1 MKDQFLSFAPLF
13 AGLTDAEREKLGE
26 GFTQG
31 QIANGSTLF
40 RAGDPAGGLFLLEQ
54 GFVRMTTEGGQTLAT
69 LGPGSILGDA
79 ALFRAAPEDVTA
91 QAVSAVDYWMLSD
104 RALRDLIVQNPAIGI
119 KLSQSFGAQIVQ
131 MEEYLVYR
139 LSKTPELQ
147 TLPQNTLQAV
157 ASQLRPRVIA
167 AGQPLFRVGEMPTGF
182 YVLESG
188 ALEVRGEGAPG
199 AQSAS
204 TPAARPVQPVADSSA
219 TSSTSAFTPRSL
231 APSATTTAATQPAAN
246 GGYTG
251 ESSARSETAQQ
262 SESSPRSES
271 GQPVTPGSIVGAL
284 ALLTNKPYTQ
294 SALATTDCLVWG
306 FSADTFHAVNSR
318 HPGLRRS
325 LARSMKARLSRTDQV
340 QAVARLQQMPLF
352 ADAPVPV
359 MQALAQRMV
368 LQHVPA
374 GDRVYRV
381 GEGGEALYLV
391 EQGEIELTA
400 ENAMGIIEEKARIGS
415 NGFFGELSVLTG
427 QVRNE
432 DATATRNTNLWLL
445 NKADLDAVAAQ
456 NPPLSR
462 VLSQALATRL
472 EQGSAPNVDDSRL
485 RNFETLAPL
494 SATEMQQVGEY
505 LKPTR
510 FRAGEAIYRI
520 NAPAD
525 QMYFIERGQ
534 VRIQPISGG
543 SYVLGPGDE
552 CGERSLL
559 SNQPHN
565 ASAGAET
572 DVDAWTLSKTDFAV
586 LMSVAPALASNM
598 SRALSQR
605 LGQPGAMAGPPPGLQ
620 NAPYG
625 QQPMQS
631 VPRGRQPAGPAQP
644 GQQGYGQQGYGQ
656 QGYGQQGYQQSQQGY
671 PQGQQGYPQGQPQ
684 QGQQGYAQGQPQQG
698 QQAYPP
704 QAYGPQGYPPQ
715 GGDYDEYDEYPP
727 AKAPRQGLGAW
738 FGGLS
743 TWGKVRTIILLLL
756 ILWMLVVVVP
766 WIFLRMAGLV
776 SSMRNAVAAAGPGS
790 ISAIYE
796 KGSYEVAA
804 EDADLARALAAA
816 DEQAAPAPTYT
827 PYPTPTP
834 LVAPTPA
841 LMALSQPV
849 GVAFTTD
856 LVGVAGPADPAFAAV
871 SVDAAPEAA
880 PAAAVEAAAAA
891 APERPRTL
899 DTRLDALGVTIT
911 DAPVGPGE
919 QYWRIIEVRFADE
932 QESGGKH
939 HIYVDALDE
948 NGSRVVGQ
956 PVTVYWG
963 DGNLTLPLE
972 DKPAPDFGYNFQMYA
987 AGYAYNVK
995 VEGMPS
1001 DILNGAGM
1009 GDVINRFKGIHTSY
1023 YVTFQRAT
1031 R

>member
-1 MKDQFLSFAPLF
+1 MKDQFLTFAPLF

-26 GFTQG
+26 CFTQG
-31 QIANGSTLF
+31 QTDNGSTLF
-40 RAGDPAGGLFLLEQ
+40 RAGDPAGGLFMLEQ

-79 ALFRAAPEDVTA
+79 ALFRSAPEDVTA
-91 QAVSAVDYWMLSD
+91 QAVSLVDYWMLSD

-131 MEEYLVYR
+131 MEEYLVFR

-147 TLPQNTLQAV
+147 ALPQNTLQAV
-157 ASQLRPRVIA
+157 ASQLRPRVIS
-167 AGQPLFRVGEMPTGF
+167 AGQPLFRAGEAPTGF

-188 ALEVRGEGAPG
+188 ALEARGEGAAGSAP
-199 AQSAS
+199 QSA
-204 TPAARPVQPVADSSA
+204 QPTQSAQQPTAQPSPESSA
-219 TSSTSAFTPRSL
+219 ASPYTPRSL
-231 APSATTTAATQPAAN
+231 TPSVPAATPVPPAAAPTPTPTPN
-246 GGYTG
+246 GGY
-251 ESSARSETAQQ
+251 SSEG
-262 SESSPRSES
+262 
-271 GQPVTPGSIVGAL
+271 GQPVAPGSIVGAL

-294 SALATTDCLVWG
+294 SVVATADSLVWG

-325 LARSMKARLSRTDQV
+325 LARSMKARLSRSDQV

-381 GEGGEALYLV
+381 GEAGEALYLL

-400 ENAMGIIEEKARIGS
+400 ENAMGVIEEKARIGG

-472 EQGSAPNVDDSRL
+472 EQGATPAVDDSRL

-494 SATEMQQVGEY
+494 SATEMQQVAAY

-510 FRAGEAIYRI
+510 FRAGEPIFRI

-559 SNQPHN
+559 SNQPHS
-565 ASAGAET
+565 ASASAET
-572 DVDAWTLSKTDFAV
+572 DADVLTLSKTDFAV
-586 LMSVAPALASNM
+586 LMSVAPALASNI
-598 SRALSQR
+598 SRTLSQR
-605 LGQPGAMAGPPPGLQ
+605 LGQPGAGMGSAGMGSAPGMAQGAG
-620 NAPYG
+620 YG

-631 VPRGRQPAGPAQP
+631 VPRGRQPGGQAQ
-644 GQQGYGQQGYGQ
+644 GQQGYSQQGYPPPGYGP
-656 QGYGQQGYQQSQQGY
+656 QGYQQGQQGYQQ
-671 PQGQQGYPQGQPQ
+671 GQQGYQ
-684 QGQQGYAQGQPQQG
+684 QGQGAGQQG
-698 QQAYPP
+698 YPP
-704 QAYGPQGYPPQ
+704 QAYGQPGYQQGFAP
-715 GGDYDEYDEYPP
+715 GSEYDEYEEYPQP
-727 AKAPRQGLGAW
+727 NAPRRGMSAW
-738 FGGLS
+738 FGSLS
-743 TWGKVRTIILLLL
+743 TFGKIRTIVLLLL
-756 ILWMLVVVVP
+756 VLWMLVVVVP
-766 WIFLRMAGLV
+766 WLILRMAGLV

-790 ISAIYE
+790 ISAVYE
-796 KGSYEVAA
+796 RGSYEVAV
-804 EDADLARALAAA
+804 EDANLAQQIAAA
-816 DEQAAPAPTYT
+816 DQAAAPAPTYT

-834 LVAPTPA
+834 QGAPTPA
-841 LMALSQPV
+841 LMALAQPV

-856 LVGVAGPADPAFAAV
+856 LQGVAGPADPAIFAVA
-871 SVDAAPEAA
+871 AAPAEAA
-880 PAAAVEAAAAA
+880 PAPAEAAPV
-891 APERPRTL
+891 APQRPSTL
-899 DTRLDALGVTIT
+899 DPRLDALGVTIS
-911 DAPVGPGE
+911 DAPGGPGE
-919 QYWRIIEVRFADE
+919 QYWRVVEVRFADE
-932 QESGGKH
+932 VESGGKH

-948 NGSRVVGQ
+948 NGSRIVGQ

-987 AGYAYNVK
+987 AGYAYSAK
-995 VEGMPS
+995 VEGLPTDVVQGM
-1001 DILNGAGM
+1001 GM
-1009 GDVINRFKGIHTSY
+1009 GDVANRFTGIHTSY

>member
-1 MKDQFLSFAPLF
+1 MKDEFLTFAPLF
-13 AGLTDAEREKLGE
+13 AGLTDAEREKLGAV
-26 GFTQG
+26 FAQG
-31 QIANGSTLF
+31 EISNGSTLF

-91 QAVSAVDYWMLSD
+91 QAVSPVEYWMLSD

-139 LSKTPELQ
+139 LSKTSELQ
-147 TLPQNTLQAV
+147 ALPQNTLQAV
-157 ASQLRPRVIA
+157 AAQLRPRVIS
-167 AGQPLFRVGEMPTGF
+167 AGQPLFRAGEMPTGF
-182 YVLESG
+182 YLLESG
-188 ALEVRGEGAPG
+188 ALELRGEGAGGAAATQSVQSPQA
-199 AQSAS
+199 AQSAQS
-204 TPAARPVQPVADSSA
+204 TQPYSESGAPGASA
-219 TSSTSAFTPRSL
+219 TGAFTPRSL
-231 APSATTTAATQPAAN
+231 TPPTPPASN
-246 GGYTG
+246 GGYTPEAG
-251 ESSARSETAQQ
+251 
-262 SESSPRSES
+262 
-271 GQPVTPGSIVGAL
+271 GQPVAPGTIVGAL

-294 SALATTDCLVWG
+294 TAVAAADSLVWG
-306 FSADTFHAVNSR
+306 FSADTFHAINSR

-325 LARSMKARLSRTDQV
+325 LARSMKARLSRADQV

-381 GEGGEALYLV
+381 GEAGEALYLV

-400 ENAMGIIEEKARIGS
+400 ENAMGVIEEKARIGG

-472 EQGSAPNVDDSRL
+472 EQGSAPQVDDSRF
-485 RNFETLAPL
+485 RIFDTLAPL
-494 SATEMQQVGEY
+494 SATEMHQVMEY

-510 FRAGEAIYRI
+510 FRAGEPIFRI

-525 QMYFIERGQ
+525 QMYFLERGQ

-552 CGERSLL
+552 FGERSLL
-559 SNQPHN
+559 GNQPHN

-572 DVDAWTLSKTDFAV
+572 DADIWTLSKTDFAV
-586 LMSVAPALASNM
+586 LMSVAPALASNI
-598 SRALSQR
+598 SRTLSQR
-605 LGQPGAMAGPPPGLQ
+605 LGQPGMPPGGQ

-625 QQPMQS
+625 RQQPTQS
-631 VPRGRQPAGPAQP
+631 VPRGRQPGGPGGQP
-644 GQQGYGQQGYGQ
+644 
-656 QGYGQQGYQQSQQGY
+656 
-671 PQGQQGYPQGQPQ
+671 PPQ
-684 QGQQGYAQGQPQQG
+684 QG
-698 QQAYPP
+698 
-704 QAYGPQGYPPQ
+704 YGPQGYPPQ
-715 GGDYDEYDEYPP
+715 AYGQQAYQQPGYQQQGYKPPAAGQQGYGQPGYQQGYPQQGDEYDEYAGYPP
-727 AKAPRQGLGAW
+727 ASQPRRGLGAW
-738 FGGLS
+738 FGSLS
-743 TWGKVRTIILLLL
+743 TWGKVRVIVVLLLL
-756 ILWMLVVVVP
+756 LFLLAVSVP
-766 WIFLRMAGLV
+766 WILLGWAGLV
-776 SSMRNAVAAAGPGS
+776 SSVRNAVAAAGPGS
-790 ISAIYE
+790 ISAVYE
-796 KGSYEVAA
+796 RGSYEVAA

-816 DEQAAPAPTYT
+816 DQAAAPAPTYT
-827 PYPTPTP
+827 PFPTPTP
-834 LVAPTPA
+834 LVAPTSA
-841 LMALSQPV
+841 AVAMAQTR

-856 LVGVAGPADPAFAAV
+856 LVGVAGPAGPAAL
-871 SVDAAPEAA
+871 AA
-880 PAAAVEAAAAA
+880 PAAAEAAPVEAAEV
-891 APERPRTL
+891 APAPVRPRTL
-899 DTRLDALGVTIT
+899 DLRLDALGVTIA
-911 DAPVGPGE
+911 DAPVAPGE

-932 QESGGKH
+932 VESGGKH
-939 HIYVDALDE
+939 HIYADALDE
-948 NGSRVVGQ
+948 NGNRVVGQ
-956 PVTVYWG
+956 PITVYWG

-987 AGYAYNVK
+987 AGYAYSVK
-995 VEGMPS
+995 VEGLPS
-1001 DILNGAGM
+1001 DILQGAGM
-1009 GDVINRFKGIHTSY
+1009 GDVQNRFTGIHTSY

-1031 R
+1031 K

>member
-1 MKDQFLSFAPLF
+1 MKDQFLTFAPLF

-26 GFTQG
+26 SFTQG
-31 QIANGSTLF
+31 QTDNGGTLF

-91 QAVSAVDYWMLSD
+91 QAVSPLEYWMLSD
-104 RALRDLIVQNPAIGI
+104 RSLRDLIVQNPAIGI

-167 AGQPLFRVGEMPTGF
+167 AGQPLYRAGEAPTGF
-182 YVLESG
+182 YLLESG
-188 ALEVRGEGAPG
+188 ALELRGEGAGGAAAATADAPRAAQA
-199 AQSAS
+199 AQSTQS
-204 TPAARPVQPVADSSA
+204 TQSSAGDAARAGG
-219 TSSTSAFTPRSL
+219 STSTFTPRSL
-231 APSATTTAATQPAAN
+231 TPSGNVTPVPSTQSATAPTAN
-246 GGYTG
+246 GG
-251 ESSARSETAQQ
+251 SSSEG
-262 SESSPRSES
+262 
-271 GQPVTPGSIVGAL
+271 GQAVALGTIVGAL

-294 SALATTDCLVWG
+294 SAVATADSLLWG

-325 LARSMKARLSRTDQV
+325 LARAMKARLSRTDQV

-381 GEGGEALYLV
+381 GEAGEALYLV

-400 ENAMGIIEEKARIGS
+400 ENAMGVIEEKARIGG

-427 QVRNE
+427 QVRTE

-472 EQGSAPNVDDSRL
+472 EQGAAPTVDDTRL

-494 SATEMQQVGEY
+494 SATEMQQVADY

-510 FRAGEAIYRI
+510 FRAGEPIFRT
-520 NAPAD
+520 NSPAD

-552 CGERSLL
+552 FGERSLL

-572 DVDAWTLSKTDFAV
+572 DVDVWTLSKTDFSM
-586 LMSVAPALASNM
+586 LMSVAPALASNI
-598 SRALSQR
+598 SRSLSQR
-605 LGQPGAMAGPPPGLQ
+605 LGQPGAGMGPVGMAQSG
-620 NAPYG
+620 YG
-625 QQPMQS
+625 QQSMQS
-631 VPRGRQPAGPAQP
+631 VPRGRQPAGSGGQGGPPQA
-644 GQQGYGQQGYGQ
+644 QQGYSQQGSQGYSQQAYGPQGQQQGYQQGQ
-656 QGYGQQGYQQSQQGY
+656 QQGYPPQAYGQQGYQQGY
-671 PQGQQGYPQGQPQ
+671 PQGGE
-684 QGQQGYAQGQPQQG
+684 
-698 QQAYPP
+698 
-704 QAYGPQGYPPQ
+704 
-715 GGDYDEYDEYPP
+715 YDEYEEYPP
-727 AKAPRQGLGAW
+727 AKAPRQGMFAW

-756 ILWMLVVVVP
+756 VLWMLVVVVP
-766 WIFLRMAGLV
+766 WIFLQAAGIV

-790 ISAIYE
+790 ISAVYE
-796 KGSYEVAA
+796 RGSYDVAA
-804 EDADLARALAAA
+804 EDADLARSLALA
-816 DEQAAPAPTYT
+816 DQAAAAAPTYT

-841 LMALSQPV
+841 MVALAQPV

-856 LVGVAGPADPAFAAV
+856 LVGVAGPADPASFAAAPAAA
-871 SVDAAPEAA
+871 AAPAPEEAA
-880 PAAAVEAAAAA
+880 PAAAEAAPQRA
-891 APERPRTL
+891 RTL
-899 DTRLDALGVTIT
+899 DPRLDVLGVTIA
-911 DAPVGPGE
+911 DAPVAPGE

-948 NGSRVVGQ
+948 NGSAHCR
-956 PVTVYWG
+956 PAG
-963 DGNLTLPLE
+963 DGLL
-972 DKPAPDFGYNFQMYA
+972 G
-987 AGYAYNVK
+987 
-995 VEGMPS
+995 
-1001 DILNGAGM
+1001 
-1009 GDVINRFKGIHTSY
+1009 
-1023 YVTFQRAT
+1023 
-1031 R
+1031 

>member
-1 MKDQFLSFAPLF
+1 LKDQFLTFAPLF

-26 GFTQG
+26 GFTHG
-31 QIANGSTLF
+31 QIDNGSTLF
-40 RAGDPAGGLFLLEQ
+40 RSGDPAGGLYLLEQ
-54 GFVRMTTEGGQTLAT
+54 GFVRMTTESGQTLAT

-91 QAVSAVDYWMLSD
+91 QAVSPVEFWMLSD

-147 TLPQNTLQAV
+147 ALPQNTLQAV
-157 ASQLRPRVIA
+157 ASQLRPKVIT
-167 AGQPLFRVGEMPTGF
+167 AGQALFRAGETPTGF
-182 YVLESG
+182 FLLESG
-188 ALEVRGEGAPG
+188 ALEMQGEGARAAFAPSATAASTAS
-199 AQSAS
+199 AQSDTAPEREAGTSSPATESRSTSTYTPRSLTPASNAPPAASPVAS
-204 TPAARPVQPVADSSA
+204 TPAS
-219 TSSTSAFTPRSL
+219 
-231 APSATTTAATQPAAN
+231 TTTN
-246 GGYTG
+246 GGYN
-251 ESSARSETAQQ
+251 SEGG
-262 SESSPRSES
+262 R
-271 GQPVTPGSIVGAL
+271 PVAPGSIVGAL
-284 ALLTNKPYTQ
+284 ALLTNKPYNVT
-294 SALATTDCLVWG
+294 AMATADSLVWG

-325 LARSMKARLSRTDQV
+325 LARSMKARLSRADQV

-381 GEGGEALYLV
+381 GEAGEALYLV

-400 ENAMGIIEEKARIGS
+400 ENAMGVIEEKARIGG

-445 NKADLDAVAAQ
+445 NKSDLDAVAAQ

-472 EQGSAPNVDDSRL
+472 EQGSAPAVDDSRL

-494 SATEMQQVGEY
+494 SASEMQQVVEY

-510 FRAGEAIYRI
+510 FRAGEPIFRI

-552 CGERSLL
+552 FGERSLL

-572 DVDAWTLSKTDFAV
+572 DVDAWSLNKTDFAV
-586 LMSVAPALASNM
+586 LMSVAPALASNI
-598 SRALSQR
+598 SRMLSQR
-605 LGQPGAMAGPPPGLQ
+605 LGQLGAGMGGAPGLAQ
-620 NAPYG
+620 GGQGAPYG
-625 QQPMQS
+625 QPAMQS
-631 VPRGRQPAGPAQP
+631 VPRGRQPAGQP
-644 GQQGYGQQGYGQ
+644 PPDQSGYSRPGQQNYQPQGYQQGYGSQGQPGNPQQPYGPP
-656 QGYGQQGYQQSQQGY
+656 GYQQGFA
-671 PQGQQGYPQGQPQ
+671 P
-684 QGQQGYAQGQPQQG
+684 
-698 QQAYPP
+698 
-704 QAYGPQGYPPQ
+704 
-715 GGDYDEYDEYPP
+715 GGEYDEYEDYPP
-727 AKAPRQGLGAW
+727 AKAPRRGIGAW
-738 FGGLS
+738 YGGLT
-743 TWGKVRTIILLLL
+743 TWGKIRTLILILLV
-756 ILWMLVVVVP
+756 LWIIVVAVP
-766 WIFLRMAGLV
+766 WAILRMAGLV

-790 ISAIYE
+790 ISAVYE
-796 KGSYEVAA
+796 RGSYEVAA
-804 EDADLARALAAA
+804 ENADLARALAEA
-816 DEQAAPAPTYT
+816 DQAAAPAPTYT

-834 LVAPTPA
+834 QVAPTPA
-841 LMALSQPV
+841 LVALAQPV

-856 LVGVAGPADPAFAAV
+856 LVGVAGPADPAALAA
-871 SVDAAPEAA
+871 AAA
-880 PAAAVEAAAAA
+880 PAPVEAAAAPAEAAPAA

-899 DTRLDALGVTIT
+899 DPRLDTLGVTIN

-987 AGYAYNVK
+987 AGYAYSVK
-995 VEGMPS
+995 VEGLPS
-1001 DILNGAGM
+1001 DVLNGAGM
-1009 GDVINRFKGIHTSY
+1009 GDTVNRFKGIHTSY